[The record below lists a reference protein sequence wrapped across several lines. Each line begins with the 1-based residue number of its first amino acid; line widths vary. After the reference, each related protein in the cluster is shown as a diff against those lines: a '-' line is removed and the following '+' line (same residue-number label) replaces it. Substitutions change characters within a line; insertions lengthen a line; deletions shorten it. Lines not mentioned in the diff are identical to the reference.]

1 LPGPRRGVPVAPS
14 TPRLLWGLIGV
25 NVLVYVAW
33 QLAIRQGEG
42 SFWVEAM
49 ADHFLVSL
57 QAMRAGR
64 VWTLLTSAFS
74 HIDPFHLF
82 VNMLAL
88 WVFGRDVYRV
98 TGARGFLHLYV
109 VGALIASLGHVAYS
123 LLSGSPNPALGA
135 SGSVMAIA
143 VVFAALYP
151 RRILLVNFFIPVP
164 AALAVAVYVVL
175 DALGVFG
182 GTSDNIAHAAHLGG
196 AAYGLLYWLVAL
208 RRKQR
213 LRGPVE

>member
-1 LPGPRRGVPVAPS
+1 MPRSRRGTPVAQS
-14 TPRLLWGLIGV
+14 TARLLWGLVGA

-33 QLAIRQGEG
+33 QMAIRQGEE
-42 SFWVEAM
+42 SLWVGVM

-57 QAMRAGR
+57 EAMFAGR

-98 TGARGFLHLYV
+98 TGSRGFLHLYV
-109 VGALIASLGHVAYS
+109 VGALLASIGHVAYS

-164 AALAVAVYVVL
+164 AALAVAAYVVL

-182 GTSDNIAHAAHLGG
+182 GTTDNVAHAAHLGG
-196 AAYGLLYWLVAL
+196 AAYGLLYWLIVL
-208 RRKQR
+208 RRKRLPRQR
-213 LRGPVE
+213 RG